1 MSTKEQLDRIEKNVK
16 LLEERILEKKP
27 DRFSSRD
34 IYTAFFGALIVG
46 FAFTF
51 NTLLIQVVKALDW
64 NHVYIIIFATIAILL
79 LQIYFIGYLR
89 AKGDPGRNF
98 FEFTAKRLPTFYLI
112 SLVVAALLLYVYG
125 LNQFLSDGEWIKAIF
140 AISLPCAAGAAIS
153 DLLKKY

>member
-1 MSTKEQLDRIEKNVK
+1 MNTKQKIDKIEKNVE
-16 LLEERILEKKP
+16 LLEERLLEKKP
-27 DRFSSRD
+27 DRFSAKD
-34 IYTAFFGALIVG
+34 IYIAFFGALVVG

-51 NTLLIQVVKALDW
+51 NSLLIQVVKALTW
-64 NHVYIIIFATIAILL
+64 NHVYILIAATVFILL

-89 AKGDPGRNF
+89 VKGDPGRNL

-112 SLVVAALLLYVYG
+112 SLFVAALLIYIYG
-125 LNQFLSDGEWIKAIF
+125 LNQFLTDGEWIKALF